1 MDLQRTLLIGAIG
14 VLSFMLL
21 INWVAFKDAKTAATV
36 QETSRLH
43 PSADKSTP
51 VLPEP
56 NHTAPVAKHED
67 IPVAPDDVT
76 NEPPAATNY
85 QPTSSN
91 QRPVIDHQALMT
103 NAQRP
108 TNDD

>member
-43 PSADKSTP
+43 PISRQ
-51 VLPEP
+51 
-56 NHTAPVAKHED
+56 KHAG
-67 IPVAPDDVT
+67 IT
-76 NEPPAATNY
+76 
-85 QPTSSN
+85 
-91 QRPVIDHQALMT
+91 
-103 NAQRP
+103 
-108 TNDD
+108 